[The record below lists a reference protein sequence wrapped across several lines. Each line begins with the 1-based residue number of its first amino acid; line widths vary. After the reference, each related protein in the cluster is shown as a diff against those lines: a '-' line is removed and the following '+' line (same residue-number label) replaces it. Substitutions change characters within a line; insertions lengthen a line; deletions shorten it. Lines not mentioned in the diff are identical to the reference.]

1 MSSQKSK
8 TKLLKEILK
17 IPDSDSIH
25 KNKESNTVTNN
36 ESNTETN
43 NESSTET
50 NYVNRNVNI
59 KKTNLLKSA
68 LRIRTEFTDVELNYR
83 DAPPLLRRPSKEWS
97 PNSNTID
104 K

>member
-1 MSSQKSK
+1 MSSPKSK

-17 IPDSDSIH
+17 IPDSDS
-25 KNKESNTVTNN
+25 NPDN

-43 NESSTET
+43 TKTNTKT
-50 NYVNRNVNI
+50 NYVNRNVDI

-68 LRIRTEFTDVELNYR
+68 LRIRTDFTDIELNNP